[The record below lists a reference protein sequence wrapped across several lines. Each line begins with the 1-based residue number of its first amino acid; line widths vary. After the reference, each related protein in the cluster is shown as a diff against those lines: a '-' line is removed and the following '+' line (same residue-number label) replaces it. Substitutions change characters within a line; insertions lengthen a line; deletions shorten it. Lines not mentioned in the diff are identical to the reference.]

1 MRRVS
6 ARRVALAVIGL
17 MALGLLALAA
27 AMLAYGAQ
35 DQARPADVIIVLGA
49 GEIGT
54 ERRTAHGIALYHD
67 GIAPW
72 LLCSGGYRHAD
83 GDSEAEL
90 CASLAEDAG
99 VPASAILLEPESR
112 STEQNAENAARIM
125 RAEGLRSAVVVSDG
139 YHLLRA
145 RWLFEREDVTVW
157 TSPATPPGGAGDVF
171 DSAYNITRELG
182 ALIYQGGKA
191 ALGR

>member
-1 MRRVS
+1 MRRS
-6 ARRVALAVIGL
+6 RARRAAVAFTLLLV
-17 MALGLLALAA
+17 LGLLALTTL
-27 AMLAYGAQ
+27 MLAYGAQ
-35 DQARPADVIIVLGA
+35 DQARPADVIVVLGA
-49 GEIGT
+49 GENGT

-72 LLCSGGYRHAD
+72 MICSGGYRYKD
-83 GDSEAEL
+83 GASEAEL
-90 CASLAEDAG
+90 CASFAREAG
-99 VPASAILLEPESR
+99 VPASAVILEPESR
-112 STEQNAENAARIM
+112 TTEQNAENAAQIM
-125 RAEGLRSAVVVSDG
+125 RDRDLVSAVVVSDS

-157 TSPATPPGGAGDVF
+157 TSPATDIGGAGNVF
-171 DSAYNITRELG
+171 DTAYHVVRELG